1 MLARLEAI
9 ALAVSQALAAL
20 GLVILLLFAV
30 ATLADGTMRS
40 IANAPIEAVRD
51 LGGLVVAVA
60 MAFCFPL
67 SCLHRS
73 NITIRFA
80 EAFIGPRSSR
90 ILDAIAAAL
99 VEIAVILIARQLFIY
114 AWNEARAG
122 DSTVMLELPTAPFW
136 YAAAAAL
143 ALAAIVQALVVA
155 LEIGRVLGRE
165 WHGSAGEGE
174 PIEGAMVYPPEEP

>member
-9 ALAVSQALAAL
+9 ALAVSRALAAL
-20 GLVILLLFAV
+20 GLIILLGFAV

-40 IANAPIEAVRD
+40 LADAPIDAVRD
-51 LGGLVVAVA
+51 LGGLVVGVAVA
-60 MAFCFPL
+60 CCFPL
-67 SCLHRS
+67 SCLQRS
-73 NITIRFA
+73 NITIKFA

-99 VEIAVILIARQLFIY
+99 VEIAVVLIARQLFIY

-122 DSTVMLELPTAPFW
+122 DSTVMLDVPAAPFW

-143 ALAAIVQALVVA
+143 ALAAIVQALVVV

-165 WHGSAGEGE
+165 WNPAAGETT
-174 PIEGAMVYPPEEP
+174 GAVIVPPEEP